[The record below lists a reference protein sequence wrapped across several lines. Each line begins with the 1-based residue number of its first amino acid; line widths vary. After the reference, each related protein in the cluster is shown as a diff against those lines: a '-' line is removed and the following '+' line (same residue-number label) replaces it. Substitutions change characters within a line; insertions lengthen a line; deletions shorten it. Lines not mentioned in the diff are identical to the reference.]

1 MHCIFRH
8 KHITLALLISV
19 KNCQDY
25 VGLGVLRK
33 ARILL
38 HLCVLFQVYSVE
50 EEMRE
55 LLQEM
60 ANNKKVMESK
70 IRRLTH
76 ALNDIQQGFEG
87 Y

>member
-1 MHCIFRH
+1 M
-8 KHITLALLISV
+8 
-19 KNCQDY
+19 
-25 VGLGVLRK
+25 GLGVLRK

-38 HLCVLFQVYSVE
+38 HVSMLFQVYSVE

-60 ANNKKVMESK
+60 ANNKKAMENK

-76 ALNDIQQGFEG
+76 ALNDIQQDFED

>member
-1 MHCIFRH
+1 M
-8 KHITLALLISV
+8 
-19 KNCQDY
+19 
-25 VGLGVLRK
+25 GLGVLRK
-33 ARILL
+33 ARILF

-60 ANNKKVMESK
+60 ANNKKAMENK

-76 ALNDIQQGFEG
+76 ALNDIQQDFED

>member
-1 MHCIFRH
+1 M
-8 KHITLALLISV
+8 
-19 KNCQDY
+19 
-25 VGLGVLRK
+25 
-33 ARILL
+33 
-38 HLCVLFQVYSVE
+38 LFQVYSVE

-60 ANNKKVMESK
+60 ANNKKAMENK

-76 ALNDIQQGFEG
+76 ALNDIQQDFED